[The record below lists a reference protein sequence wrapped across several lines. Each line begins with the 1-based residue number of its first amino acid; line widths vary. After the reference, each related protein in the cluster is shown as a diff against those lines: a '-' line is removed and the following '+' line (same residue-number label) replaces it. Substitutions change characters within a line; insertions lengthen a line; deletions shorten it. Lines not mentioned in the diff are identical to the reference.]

1 MMKKYI
7 VILLLPF
14 LSFSQDEQLRIETIN
29 VFKEYKPTISNSSKI
44 SEQPIFNDT
53 LKVDVS
59 HPKSILTKDLQLYEN
74 IINKNPSKFRLNTV
88 DQNLNKYVF
97 LNFGTHS
104 FLNTK
109 FHYNN
114 GLSVQHNSGFYLE
127 HSSEDYRFQSP
138 NYKNLNGE
146 LLNSIKLY
154 SNRFLNTKLLE
165 TSFTLNR
172 RSGLYWGG
180 LEDESI
186 DVIADYIGTD
196 LHFQANLMSLIADY

>member
-1 MMKKYI
+1 MEEFCRYVHSDLI
-7 VILLLPF
+7 GLIG
-14 LSFSQDEQLRIETIN
+14 EIIA
-29 VFKEYKPTISNSSKI
+29 SNSEHDDERLCNQGLYWK
-44 SEQPIFNDT
+44 
-53 LKVDVS
+53 L
-59 HPKSILTKDLQLYEN
+59 ILN

-165 TSFTLNR
+165 TSFTLILASR
-172 RSGLYWGG
+172 FAFLRSKINCAKSSM
-180 LEDESI
+180 E
-186 DVIADYIGTD
+186 
-196 LHFQANLMSLIADY
+196 